1 MKLDDIEK
9 AVDYLAR
16 TDETHAELTASQES
30 MKDAEKHTKG
40 KYVMEHCD
48 LPVSK
53 AEHSYYASQDFVEIM
68 KLKREG
74 HKHLKELTNK
84 RQTAVLRI
92 EIWRTLEASRRK
104 GNV

>member
-9 AVDYLAR
+9 AVDYLAQ
-16 TDETHAELTASQES
+16 TDVTHAELTANQES

-40 KYVMEHCD
+40 KYVIEHSD
-48 LPVSK
+48 LSVSK
-53 AEHSYYASQDFVEIM
+53 AEHSYYASPDFIEIM
-68 KLKREG
+68 KLKKEG

>member
-1 MKLDDIEK
+1 MKLNDVEK
-9 AVDYLAR
+9 AVEYLAS
-16 TDETHAELTASQES
+16 TDEQHAKIAASQES
-30 MKDAEKHTKG
+30 MRDAEKHTKG
-40 KYVMEHCD
+40 KFVLEHND

-53 AEHSYYASQDFVEIM
+53 AEHSYYASKEFLEIL
-68 KLKREG
+68 KLKKEG
-74 HKHLKELTNK
+74 FEHLKELTNK